1 MPEENNNTNA
11 LQKWQDRLQKNR
23 SEYLKELQL
32 MDERDALYNG
42 TRQVAGI
49 NGKAAKKSNYV
60 RNAVGEIIE
69 AEVDSSIPLPKVT
82 AKRQEDEEQIGRA
95 HV

>member
-1 MPEENNNTNA
+1 MARQTT
-11 LQKWQDRLQKNR
+11 KNR

-49 NGKAAKKSNYV
+49 NGKV
-60 RNAVGEIIE
+60 
-69 AEVDSSIPLPKVT
+69 
-82 AKRQEDEEQIGRA
+82 AKRVIMSVMQ
-95 HV
+95 